1 MKADLYKYRGVLE
14 YEPEFQLN
22 FEPLR
27 IDLLIIKKAAGV
39 VIDTGIARIFR
50 GHNLFE
56 YKSPDDYLSVDD
68 FKKTLA
74 YVLLYS
80 IHERVPLSDVTL
92 SIVVTAH
99 PRAALAFIQDEAAQT
114 VTKTTPG
121 VHETTFLNVPV
132 QIIQSKLLDAG
143 ENQFLS
149 ALRKDND
156 VDSFRAAIDSSD
168 RFDTEVLSTMLAVYL
183 DVISSANPAV
193 YKEVFRMTQ
202 YSNFWER
209 VAYDSG
215 LADRLMQEGR
225 QKGRQ
230 EGLQEGLQKG
240 LQKGCIETAKN
251 LIALGASIDY
261 IAKATGLSIE
271 QLAQLLAQTP
281 AQPTV
286 LPTMPK
292 KRTRKPKA
300 EK

>member
-1 MKADLYKYRGVLE
+1 MKADLYQYRDVLE

-92 SIVVTAH
+92 SIVVPTR

-114 VTKTTPG
+114 ITETTTG
-121 VHETTFLNVPV
+121 VHETLFLNVPV
-132 QIIQSKLLDAG
+132 QIIQSRLLKAG

-149 ALRKDND
+149 ALRRDND

-168 RFDTEVLSTMLAVYL
+168 RFDAEVLSTMLAVYL

-193 YKEVFRMTQ
+193 YKEVYRMTQ

-215 LADRLMQEGR
+215 LADRLRQEGR
-225 QKGRQ
+225 QEGRQ
-230 EGLQEGLQKG
+230 EER
-240 LQKGCIETAKN
+240 IETAKN
-251 LIALGASIDY
+251 FIALGVSIEY
-261 IAKATGLSIE
+261 IAKGTGLPIE
-271 QLAQLLAQTP
+271 QLTQLSAQPP